1 MLKLIHL
8 NKQLRHLALILIIRD
23 PFLKLLNLFVNCLKL
38 LLNLFHM
45 TLVTLHKLILLLF
58 EHIVDLLLQVV
69 GQRVDAGEGLGD
81 LLDN

>member
-8 NKQLRHLALILIIRD
+8 NKQLRHLSLILIIRD
-23 PFLKLLNLFVNCLKL
+23 PFLELLNLFIHCLKL